1 MTVATARDQLI
12 RAAKNLSRNLDALDR
27 VDGERRRALLE
38 TYTNTAMEGLLHQTR
53 PMKKLQQV
61 SDWLDTFS
69 ELQFRYKFLV
79 LDGPS
84 KKGKTVFC
92 RSLSPSRDK
101 FLEVDCSGSADPD
114 LRKCEALRHEFIL
127 LDEASVHM
135 ILKYKKL
142 FQSSAC
148 VVSMSSSHQVSQ
160 LQGYGAQVP
169 LDCRLQSFCCGDEC
183 VGGCRSRLDSDNMVY
198 VDVQDPLWI

>member
-1 MTVATARDQLI
+1 MTVATARDQFI
-12 RAAKNLSRNLDALDR
+12 RAAKNLSRNLDVLDR
-27 VDGERRRALLE
+27 VEAERRHVLLE
-38 TYTNTAMEGLLHQTR
+38 AYTNTVMEGLLHQTR

-69 ELQFRYKFLV
+69 ELQFRCKFLV

-84 KKGKTVFC
+84 KKGKTIFC
-92 RSLSPSRDK
+92 RSLSPCRDK

-114 LRKCEALRHEFIL
+114 LRKCEALRHDFIL

-148 VVSMSSSHQVSQ
+148 FVFNVFVGHQVSQ

-169 LDCRLQSFCCGDEC
+169 LDCRLQSFCCGDE
-183 VGGCRSRLDSDNMVY
+183 
-198 VDVQDPLWI
+198 